1 MSRFDHV
8 AASWDD
14 DPVRRERAQILAEEL
29 IPLIRANGLKTG
41 LDFGGGTG
49 LVSFFLLE
57 ELEQIDVVDLSEG
70 MIDQT
75 RKKIHA
81 WEVHNIRAFA
91 ADLTAVEWPY
101 RYDCIYTLLTLH
113 HIHDVDGIL
122 QRLYDLLLPG
132 GFLCIA
138 DLDKEDGS
146 FHSEHPDFD
155 GHNGFDQ
162 QELARKMEAAG
173 FTNVGS
179 HIFYTLK
186 KELEDGTS
194 RDYPLFLMFGERKD

>member
-1 MSRFDHV
+1 MTRFDKL

-14 DPVRRERAQILAEEL
+14 NPVRRERAESLAKEL
-29 IPLIRANGLKTG
+29 RPLIRTHQLKNG

-49 LVSFFLLE
+49 LVSFFLHD
-57 ELEQIDVVDLSEG
+57 ELEQIDVVDMSDG
-70 MIDQT
+70 MIEQT
-75 RKKIHA
+75 RKKIKA

-91 ADLTAVEWPY
+91 ADLTEAEWPY

-113 HIHDVDGIL
+113 HIHDVPGIL
-122 QRLYDLLLPG
+122 TRLFELLLPG

-138 DLDKEDGS
+138 DLDQEDGS

-162 QELARKMEAAG
+162 KALAGLLEKAG
-173 FTNVGS
+173 FSQIQSKVFFDLT
-179 HIFYTLK
+179 
-186 KELEDGTS
+186 KESEDGTTRS
-194 RDYPLFLMFGERKD
+194 YPLFLMTGKR